1 MHSRFINKI
10 KLRIWTNVDLPKRGS
25 CSAKLGVRFCDGRS
39 MLLRGWSES
48 EKRVYQ
54 SRSDLKRQAFS
65 LNERSKELFPESNG
79 IVACIWF
86 FSNVNIRCL
95 LRIEANI
102 SEGVILRRTRL
113 AKMQILCRAAL
124 VCVGV
129 QVKET
134 KVTGEGFLLA
144 TFCHSNYCK
153 LQVYLGL

>member
-1 MHSRFINKI
+1 MLTFKPAVQKLSPHLVRRPNACLPACWNLRGGRRVHSRFINKI

-95 LRIEANI
+95 LRMKVTFQREWFSA
-102 SEGVILRRTRL
+102 EQDLRR
-113 AKMQILCRAAL
+113 
-124 VCVGV
+124 
-129 QVKET
+129 
-134 KVTGEGFLLA
+134 
-144 TFCHSNYCK
+144 CK
-153 LQVYLGL
+153 FSAERP